1 MNRRQQIFVESV
13 LKRDNPED
21 HAFLE
26 AVLKSYVIN
35 EGILDRRK
43 ELLEKGKKIAGDVA
57 GKVRRKVGEVA
68 GKVADAM
75 KEPALQPV
83 PEKKVNPDY
92 VAIYRAIKFEP
103 DCWERD
109 YNRFL
114 QNCEVV
120 KYFVATYGRQEYNRI
135 VFGDS
140 FKEAVRIGRQ
150 IDSIRKNPAIAEE
163 SRRFAFGECIGR
175 FAGDVREELLEAVMH
190 DFYESECESFEVP
203 LMEGMEDNLQSF
215 RNAMAGIETFI
226 RKHGVYPWQKF
237 LTENHMLFARAS
249 RSDRADYGKK
259 PESQMPSP
267 SMAAEIMKA
276 YQSGSAE
283 S

>member
-1 MNRRQQIFVESV
+1 MNRRQQIFVESI
-13 LKRDNPED
+13 LRRDNPND
-21 HAFLE
+21 RPFLE

-35 EGILDRRK
+35 EGILD
-43 ELLEKGKKIAGDVA
+43 KGKKIAGVVA
-57 GKVRRKVGEVA
+57 GKVRSKVGEVA

-83 PEKKVNPDY
+83 PEKKANPDY

-109 YNRFL
+109 YNRLL

-150 IDSIRKNPAIAEE
+150 IDSIRKN
-163 SRRFAFGECIGR
+163 R
-175 FAGDVREELLEAVMH
+175 
-190 DFYESECESFEVP
+190 
-203 LMEGMEDNLQSF
+203 
-215 RNAMAGIETFI
+215 
-226 RKHGVYPWQKF
+226 
-237 LTENHMLFARAS
+237 
-249 RSDRADYGKK
+249 
-259 PESQMPSP
+259 
-267 SMAAEIMKA
+267 
-276 YQSGSAE
+276 
-283 S
+283 

>member
-13 LKRDNPED
+13 LKRDNPND
-21 HAFLE
+21 HPFLE

-35 EGILDRRK
+35 EGILDR
-43 ELLEKGKKIAGDVA
+43 GKKIAGEVA
-57 GKVRRKVGEVA
+57 GKVRSKVGEVA

-75 KEPALQPV
+75 NPQV
-83 PEKKVNPDY
+83 PHAFQEKKANPDY
-92 VAIYRAIKFEP
+92 VAIYRAVKFEP

-120 KYFVATYGRQEYNRI
+120 KYFVSSYGRQEYNKI

-140 FKEAVRIGRQ
+140 FKEAIRIGRQ

-163 SRRFAFGECIGR
+163 ARKLAFGECLQKY
-175 FAGDVREELLEAVMH
+175 AGDVRKELLEAVIH
-190 DFYESECESFEVP
+190 DFYESECQTFEVP
-203 LMEGMEDNLQSF
+203 LMEGMEDNLATF
-215 RNAMAGIETFI
+215 RNAMAGIENFI

-249 RSDRADYGKK
+249 RSDRDDYGKAPAK
-259 PESQMPSP
+259 SLPTP

-276 YQSGSAE
+276 YQSGTSE
-283 S
+283 Y